1 MASIRKWRSGYQV
14 RWRDPTGR
22 QRTKSFKRKTDAK
35 QFANRVEVEMQR
47 GTYVDPQL
55 GKLLFADWAH
65 EWLQTK
71 INLRASSWTRD
82 ESYLRNHVMPTFGNI
97 ALARIDKLL
106 VQSWVRDLVTKGLHP
121 STVKECYRILRSV
134 MNEGADARL
143 IVESPC
149 RNVTLP
155 RVPKTEQRFLTAVE
169 VERLV
174 AATDPQFRAL
184 VFSAVYLGC
193 RWGELVGLK
202 RQHVNLLKREAR
214 IVGTLEEVPGGVR
227 YVEETKTSASR
238 RTIDIPDFLVDLL
251 AAHLE
256 HAPKSEFVFCT
267 KDGSPIRRSN
277 FRQRVWKP
285 AVKKSGLDPNL
296 RFHDLRHTCASL
308 LIEQGAHPKEIQARL
323 GHSTITTTLDRY
335 GHLMPGLG
343 RQLARNL
350 DEMRKKAVS
359 DVDQMWTT
367 GDAEV
372 IAFPEPED
380 ENDDLPAETESGRYW
395 DRTSDPC
402 VVSAVLSR

>member
-1 MASIRKWRSGYQV
+1 MASVRDWHGGWQV
-14 RWRDPTGR
+14 RWRDPAGR

-55 GKLLFADWAH
+55 GKLLFGDWAH

-71 INLRASSWTRD
+71 MNLRASSWTRD
-82 ESYLRNHVMPTFGNI
+82 ESYLRNHVTPTFGNI
-97 ALARIDKLL
+97 ALGRIDKLL
-106 VQSWVRDLVTKGLHP
+106 VQAWAQELVTKGLHP

-134 MNEGADARL
+134 LNEATDARL

-155 RVPKTEQRFLTAVE
+155 RVPKTEQRFLTARQVE
-169 VERLV
+169 KLA
-174 AATDPQFRAL
+174 AATDQRYRTL
-184 VFSAVYLGC
+184 IYSAVYLGC

-202 RQHVNLLKREAR
+202 RKHLSLLKPEVR

-238 RTIDIPDFLVDLL
+238 RTIVIPAFLVDLL
-251 AAHLE
+251 AAHLKS
-256 HAPKSEFVFCT
+256 APESDFVFCT
-267 KDGSPIRRSN
+267 RDRKPIRRSN

-285 AVKKSGLDPNL
+285 ALKESGLDPEL

-323 GHSTITTTLDRY
+323 GHSSITTTLDRY
-335 GHLMPGLG
+335 GHLMPTLG
-343 RQLARNL
+343 YQLAANL
-350 DEMRKKAVS
+350 DEMRKKTVS
-359 DVDQMWTT
+359 GVDQTWTNA
-367 GDAEV
+367 DAEV
-372 IAFPEPED
+372 IAFPEPDD
-380 ENDDLPAETESGRYW
+380 ENDDLPAESESGRCW